1 MKDENGSWLGNRD
14 DIGQS
19 LCRNFIQL
27 FSSDNPQFLSNL
39 EGLVTNNI
47 TEEEKDYLVA
57 LPSADEVKA
66 VVFSMKSNKVVGS
79 DGMSPIFYKH
89 YWHIIWG
96 GGDVIV
102 AMRCFFNWGYMLRE
116 VNHTFITLIPKSGK
130 AASINKFRPI
140 SLCNVI
146 YNTISKILA
155 NRLKLLLHKLVSPW
169 QEAFIPGRMI
179 HDNSIIAQEIIHSM
193 DRKQGKRG

>member
-1 MKDENGSWLGNRD
+1 
-14 DIGQS
+14 
-19 LCRNFIQL
+19 
-27 FSSDNPQFLSNL
+27 
-39 EGLVTNNI
+39 
-47 TEEEKDYLVA
+47 
-57 LPSADEVKA
+57 
-66 VVFSMKSNKVVGS
+66 MKSNKVVGA

-102 AMRCFFNWGYMLRE
+102 AMRCFFNRGYMLRE

-130 AASINKFRPI
+130 ASSINKFRPI

-146 YNTISKILA
+146 YKTISKILA
-155 NRLKLLLHKLVSPW
+155 NRLKLLLHKVVSPW

-179 HDNSIIAQEIIHSM
+179 HENSIIAQEIIHSM